1 MEEKIMIPTK
11 KLNFLK
17 KNIEKNCS
25 ECLGDGCFEC
35 KKKASRMM
43 KYADAGI
50 PIDYWLLP
58 FKSFSGDPNFKEA
71 VSARIRNIDGMYAN
85 GESLGFVGNL
95 GTGKTYAACCI
106 LKKAIVSGYDANY
119 VNMADV
125 VNGLISKSSDNEQYL
140 KELMEID
147 FLVIDEFDKRWVF
160 PSEKVEQLFG
170 QTLEHILR
178 SRFQNQMPTILCSN
192 TENIDDVLSDDF
204 SRAFSSLRHKYMKV
218 FIVAGR
224 DFRKCQ

>member
-1 MEEKIMIPTK
+1 MIPEK

-17 KNIEKNCS
+17 KNIREECS
-25 ECLGDGCFEC
+25 ECMGDGCVKC
-35 KKKASRMM
+35 RKKISRIT
-43 KYADAGI
+43 KYAVAGI

-58 FKSFSGDPNFKEA
+58 FKNFSGDPNFKKA
-71 VSARIRNIDGMYAN
+71 ISSRIRNIDGLYAK

-95 GTGKTYAACCI
+95 GTGKTYAACCLI
-106 LKKAIVSGYDANY
+106 KKAIVSGYEAKY
-119 VNMADV
+119 VNMSDV
-125 VNGLISKSSDNEQYL
+125 VNGLVSKSSDNSQYL
-140 KELMEID
+140 SELMNVD

-160 PSEKVEQLFG
+160 PSEKSEQLFG

-204 SRAFSSLRHKYMKV
+204 SRAFSSLRQQYMKI

-224 DFRKCQ
+224 DFRKC

>member
-1 MEEKIMIPTK
+1 M
-11 KLNFLK
+11 N
-17 KNIEKNCS
+17 
-25 ECLGDGCFEC
+25 
-35 KKKASRMM
+35 
-43 KYADAGI
+43 YAEAGI

-58 FKSFSGDPNFKEA
+58 FSNFSGDPNFKKA
-71 VSARIRNIDGMYAN
+71 VSAIIENINNIYLS

-106 LKKAIVSGYDANY
+106 LKKAIVSGYDAKY
-119 VNMADV
+119 VNMSDV
-125 VNGLISKSSDNEQYL
+125 VNGLISKSSDNQEYL
-140 KELMEID
+140 SELMNID

-192 TENIDDVLSDDF
+192 TNNIDDVLSDEF
-204 SRAFSSLRHKYMKV
+204 SRAFSSLRQKYMKV

>member
-1 MEEKIMIPTK
+1 MVPDK
-11 KLNFLK
+11 KLNFLREKFK
-17 KNIEKNCS
+17 KDCK
-25 ECLGDGCFEC
+25 ECLGEGCINC
-35 KKKASRMM
+35 QRQIARIT
-43 KYADAGI
+43 KYALAGI

-58 FKSFSGDPNFKEA
+58 FSQFKGDPNFHKA
-71 VSARIRNIDGMYAN
+71 ITQKINNIDEMYTT

-95 GTGKTYAACCI
+95 GTGKTYAACCL
-106 LKKAIVSGYDANY
+106 LKKALVVGYEARY

-125 VNGLISKSSDNEQYL
+125 VNDLVFKNNNDNSQYL
-140 KELMEID
+140 NELMNVD

-178 SRFQNQMPTILCSN
+178 CRFQNQMPTILCSN
-192 TENIDDVLSDDF
+192 TENIDEVLSADF
-204 SRAFSSLRHKYMKV
+204 SRAFSSLRHRYMKV

>member
-1 MEEKIMIPTK
+1 MIPIK
-11 KLNFLK
+11 KLNFLRENIK
-17 KNIEKNCS
+17 KDCTSCKGE
-25 ECLGDGCFEC
+25 GCFEC
-35 KKKASRMM
+35 KKKTSRLM
-43 KYADAGI
+43 KYASAGI

-58 FKSFSGDPNFKEA
+58 FKKFEGDANFGRA
-71 VSARIRNIDGMYAN
+71 ITARIKDIDKMYST

-95 GTGKTYAACCI
+95 GTGKTYAACCL
-106 LKKAIVSGYDANY
+106 LKMAIVKGYDAKY

-125 VNGLISKSSDNEQYL
+125 VNGLISKTSDNSQYL
-140 KELMEID
+140 DELMNVD

-204 SRAFSSLRHKYMKV
+204 SRAFSSLRHRYMKV